1 MRHAHGG
8 AQLCNHTAAIS
19 LQPSLVSGRCKS
31 QSHGSAKRFAVHRP
45 HTPNCVLARRPRA
58 LHTCPRRRP
67 ERRPKR
73 NRYETVMLRAC
84 TSHSTSPQ
92 PSPADPIVFHLHS
105 ISPRVH
111 THSAPSKTRSALSWR
126 PYPPTTHPRRTH
138 DAPTTHPRRTRGAR
152 SSRNLRSLQ
161 ACTTLSPLSPR
172 AHSSSG
178 PAWPRS
184 ARSSRPCCSSGGGEL
199 HCPPA
204 CVGASGWARVGGRER
219 VGVSGWGC
227 GWARA
232 GGRER
237 VEGERVGASG
247 WG

>member
-138 DAPTTHPRRTRGAR
+138 DAPTTHPRRTHDAPAAHAQAATSEVCRLVPHSLLCHRVHIVVAVPLGREVLAPVALAALRGGV
-152 SSRNLRSLQ
+152 SSTALR
-161 ACTTLSPLSPR
+161 
-172 AHSSSG
+172 
-178 PAWPRS
+178 PAW
-184 ARSSRPCCSSGGGEL
+184 E
-199 HCPPA
+199 
-204 CVGASGWARVGGRER
+204 
-219 VGVSGWGC
+219 
-227 GWARA
+227 RA
-232 GGRER
+232 GGREL
-237 VEGERVGASG
+237 VGASG